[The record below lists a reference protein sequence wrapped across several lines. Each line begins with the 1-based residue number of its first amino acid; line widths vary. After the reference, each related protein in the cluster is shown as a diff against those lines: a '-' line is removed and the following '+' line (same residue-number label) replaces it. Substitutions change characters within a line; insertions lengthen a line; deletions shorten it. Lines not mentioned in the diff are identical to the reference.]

1 MALYK
6 DGKQIDQIHFGNRA
20 ISAVYKGAVLVWQ
33 AVRSCFASG
42 FWINKKPWIND
53 EGWKNK

>member
-6 DGKQIDQIHFGNRA
+6 DGRQIEQIHYGGKV
-20 ISAVYKGAVLVWQ
+20 ITAVHKGAILVWQ
-33 AVRSCFASG
+33 AVRSCFGSG

-53 EGWKNK
+53 EGWNNN